1 MKGDVTMTNKEYKRL
16 TTYNV
21 DFDHPA
27 MTATRGEDTT
37 ETIARHIERLYEL
50 ENAIKNGTLVFLPC
64 KPGDTVWFVNKYR
77 IMKQIESYTVDA
89 IRIKSDKI
97 MLEVHITEC
106 PNKCGMIP
114 GYAFGQDVFTNKE
127 AAEKAL
133 EELEK

>member
-1 MKGDVTMTNKEYKRL
+1 MKGVVTMTNKEYKRL

-27 MTATRGEDTT
+27 MTATRCEDTT
-37 ETIARHIERLYEL
+37 ETIARHVDRLCYLEDCIE
-50 ENAIKNGTLVFLPC
+50 KGTLVFLPC

-106 PNKCGMIP
+106 PDKCGIIP

-133 EELEK
+133 EEMTK

>member
-1 MKGDVTMTNKEYKRL
+1 MTNKEYKRL

-50 ENAIKNGTLVFLPC
+50 ENAIENGTLVFLPC
-64 KPGDTVWFVNKYR
+64 KVGDTIYEVFKNHR
-77 IMKQIESYTVDA
+77 PPFIQQTTIE
-89 IRIKSDKI
+89 KI
-97 MLEVHITEC
+97 IITRKGLRLKLERNSTYETSITAWGKTLFPTEE
-106 PNKCGMIP
+106 
-114 GYAFGQDVFTNKE
+114 V
-127 AAEKAL
+127 AEKAL

>member
-1 MKGDVTMTNKEYKRL
+1 MTNKDYKPL
-16 TTYNV
+16 TTGGYANPKMFPQYH
-21 DFDHPA
+21 D
-27 MTATRGEDTT
+27 
-37 ETIARHIERLYEL
+37 RLCYL
-50 ENAIKNGTLVFLPC
+50 ENAIENGTLVFLPC

-106 PNKCGMIP
+106 PDKCGMIP

>member
-1 MKGDVTMTNKEYKRL
+1 MTNKEYKRL

-50 ENAIKNGTLVFLPC
+50 ENAIENGTLVFLPC
-64 KPGDTVWFVNKYR
+64 KVGDTIYEVFKYHR
-77 IMKQIESYTVDA
+77 PPFIQQTAIE
-89 IRIKSDKI
+89 KI
-97 MLEVHITEC
+97 IITTKGLRLKLERNSTYETSITAWGKTLF
-106 PNKCGMIP
+106 P
-114 GYAFGQDVFTNKE
+114 TKE

>member
-1 MKGDVTMTNKEYKRL
+1 MTNKEYKRL

-50 ENAIKNGTLVFLPC
+50 ENAIENGALVFLPC
-64 KPGDTVWFVNKYR
+64 KPGDTVYYANKYFYPRR
-77 IMKQIESYTVDA
+77 IEEYIITAIE
-89 IRIKSDKI
+89 IRGHEGIRCLICSTTDTTMNSSFLAAGI
-97 MLEVHITEC
+97 GDYI
-106 PNKCGMIP
+106 
-114 GYAFGQDVFTNKE
+114 FTTKE

-133 EELEK
+133 EEVKQ